1 MNGMI
6 KFQFKRMTSNEE
18 CESFQRKRL
27 KTEVQLSFDLDFFVQ
42 IIGLI
47 FSCYSSFLVIA

>member
-27 KTEVQLSFDLDFFVQ
+27 KTEVELSFDLDLCVQ
-42 IIGLI
+42 IFGVMLHAIQV
-47 FSCYSSFLVIA
+47 FLS

>member
-27 KTEVQLSFDLDFFVQ
+27 KTEVELSFDLDFFVQ

-47 FSCYSSFLVIA
+47 FHAIQVFLS